1 MRAISPAR
9 PESNSPSVEFRR
21 HHQVEAPHIGRSEFR
36 PAWRVRTQLDTLLVR
51 GNIGRDEYL
60 AGDRFRSLWHHA
72 FGSLTPS
79 SLRRMTEALI
89 DGTRALREPRVPV
102 AAIGRV
108 VELEARLGKTA
119 FNLLVALLILD
130 LPWTELAKRCRL
142 HRTTAK
148 QHAIVALE
156 ELARWL
162 NGR

>member
-1 MRAISPAR
+1 MRTTSPAR

-60 AGDRFRSLWHHA
+60 AGDRFRALWHHA

-79 SLRRMTEALI
+79 SLRRAWAALI
-89 DGTRALREPRVPV
+89 DNSRQGSEPRVPV
-102 AAIGRV
+102 DAIGRV
-108 VELEARLGKTA
+108 VELEAKLGKVT

-142 HRTTAK
+142 HRTTVK
-148 QHAIVALE
+148 QYAIRALE
-156 ELARWL
+156 ELARRL

>member
-1 MRAISPAR
+1 MRTAIPAPPPSNAPSPEYR
-9 PESNSPSVEFRR
+9 Q
-21 HHQVEAPHIGRSEFR
+21 HHQVDPPHIGRSEFR

-51 GNIGRDEYL
+51 GFIGRDEYL
-60 AGDRFRSLWHHA
+60 AGDRFRALWHHA

-108 VELEARLGKTA
+108 VELEQRLGKPT
-119 FNLLVALLILD
+119 FNLLVCLLVLD
-130 LPWTELAKRCRL
+130 LPWVELAKRCRL

-148 QHAIVALE
+148 QHAVNALG
-156 ELARWL
+156 ELVRRL
-162 NGR
+162 DCR

>member
-1 MRAISPAR
+1 MRTAIPVSP
-9 PESNSPSVEFRR
+9 PSNAPNTEFRR

-51 GNIGRDEYL
+51 GFIGRDEYL

-89 DGTRALREPRVPV
+89 NDTRVLREPRVPV

-108 VELEARLGKTA
+108 VELEAKLGKVT

-148 QHAIVALE
+148 QRAIAALE
-156 ELARWL
+156 ELARRL

>member
-1 MRAISPAR
+1 MRATTPASPPTNAPS
-9 PESNSPSVEFRR
+9 PEYRQHHSVDP
-21 HHQVEAPHIGRSEFR
+21 PHIGRSEFR

-79 SLRRMTEALI
+79 SLRRMTDALI
-89 DGTRALREPRVPV
+89 DGTRTLREPLVPV

-108 VELEARLGKTA
+108 VELEAKLGKST

-148 QHAIVALE
+148 QYAISALE
-156 ELARWL
+156 ELARRL